1 MNSLKK
7 IFYLKLSLTLVEHIQ
22 LFIQFALLKIN
33 VRFFNQ
39 PNKVVSIRIGSF
51 KLHAYDYE
59 TAQYLLEEV
68 WLNEDYYFNVSQK
81 QPIIFDCGANIGV
94 SVLYFKALYP
104 KSTIIAFEPN
114 PNLFALLEK
123 NVLDNQLKDVYIHQ
137 VALSATN
144 EEISFFINDNLGSFL
159 SSKFQHRGG
168 DNEIR
173 VKAEQL
179 SGYIKRYPNIDLLK
193 MDIEGAE
200 YEVIQELNEK
210 NLLDAVQKFIVEYH
224 YFKDRDQGK
233 MEIFI
238 DTFAQSGFAYTT
250 DKPIDKLLSFQDVV
264 FTFTKSVSTF

>member
-7 IFYLKLSLTLVEHIQ
+7 IFYLKLPLTLVERIQ
-22 LFIQFALLKIN
+22 LFIQFALLKIK

-39 PNKVVSIRIGSF
+39 PNKIISLNIAGF
-51 KLHAYDYE
+51 KLNAYDYE

-68 WLNEDYYFNVSQK
+68 WLNEDYYFNYSQQ
-81 QPIIFDCGANIGV
+81 QPVIFDCGANIGI

-104 KSTIIAFEPN
+104 ESTIIAFEPN

-168 DNEIR
+168 DNEIQ
-173 VKAEQL
+173 VKAVQL
-179 SGYIKRYPNIDLLK
+179 SGYIKRYSDIDFLK

-210 NLLDAVQKFIVEYH
+210 KLLDAVQKFIVEYH
-224 YFKDRDQGK
+224 YFKDRDQEK
-233 MEIFI
+233 MEIFM
-238 DTFAQSGFAYTT
+238 DTFAQNGFTFTT
-250 DKPIDKLLSFQDVV
+250 DKPIDKSLSFQDVV
-264 FTFTKSVSTF
+264 FTFTKSESTF